1 MLLRM
6 HLQMLVLTDF
16 PIANFIALVV
26 PLDIAD
32 QSKSIFKIRLLHDN
46 NDWFIFLAEIEMSVS
61 FYAADFE
68 IKMAYL

>member
-16 PIANFIALVV
+16 PIANGIALVV

-32 QSKSIFKIRLLHDN
+32 QSKSIFEIRLQNN
-46 NDWFIFLAEIEMSVS
+46 NDSFIFLAEIEMSVS

>member
-16 PIANFIALVV
+16 PIANGIALVV

-32 QSKSIFKIRLLHDN
+32 QSKSIFKIGLHNN
-46 NDWFIFLAEIEMSVS
+46 NDSLIFLAEIEMSVS

>member
-16 PIANFIALVV
+16 PIANGIALVV

-32 QSKSIFKIRLLHDN
+32 QSKSIFEIRLQISNERIIL
-46 NDWFIFLAEIEMSVS
+46 LLS
-61 FYAADFE
+61 FPFVLKLLYTDE
-68 IKMAYL
+68 SN

>member
-16 PIANFIALVV
+16 PIANGIALVV

-32 QSKSIFKIRLLHDN
+32 QSKSIFEIRLQNN
-46 NDWFIFLAEIEMSVS
+46 NDSFIFLAEIEMSVS
-61 FYAADFE
+61 FYAADFK

>member
-16 PIANFIALVV
+16 PIANGIALVV

-32 QSKSIFKIRLLHDN
+32 QSKSIFVIRLHNN
-46 NDWFIFLAEIEMSVS
+46 NDSFIFLVEIEMSVS

>member
-16 PIANFIALVV
+16 PIANGIALVV

-32 QSKSIFKIRLLHDN
+32 QSKSIFEIIRLHDN
-46 NDWFIFLAEIEMSVS
+46 NDSFIFLAEIEMSVS
-61 FYAADFE
+61 FYADFK